1 MWTYVMWTRRR
12 AQEQGQDSW
21 AAGAGRFPA
30 SSSCELSETSF
41 SVSAPYLPK
50 LRTAQVGTLWRDAGA
65 IHVNS

>member
-30 SSSCELSETSF
+30 SSSVL
-41 SVSAPYLPK
+41 APYLPK